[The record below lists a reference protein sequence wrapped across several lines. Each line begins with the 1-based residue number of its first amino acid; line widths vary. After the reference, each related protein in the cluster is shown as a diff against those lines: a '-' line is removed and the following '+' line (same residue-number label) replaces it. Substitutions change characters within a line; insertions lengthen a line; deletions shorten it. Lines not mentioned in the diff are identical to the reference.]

1 MKPLILQAED
11 DQARG
16 QIAVVSWK
24 YPNPAALRDPFSSC
38 RDVAQPGRA
47 LAWGA
52 RGRQFKSARP
62 DQPTLRNPANS
73 DNGALLLMRMLTNTP
88 FCRTQEPLWPQ
99 APYTQR
105 DRNEAIERGLKFI
118 GET

>member
-62 DQPTLRNPANS
+62 DQSPLQSLTRSFTAFRISPAGS
-73 DNGALLLMRMLTNTP
+73 RCAHARKPAQLEVRFTATRYGVS
-88 FCRTQEPLWPQ
+88 
-99 APYTQR
+99 APSFWDGTR
-105 DRNEAIERGLKFI
+105 
-118 GET
+118 